1 MSYIYTGDSRSFS
14 VTVTKYI
21 NGVPQTP
28 VTYPTATD
36 IANGYFTYSGGN
48 VNIPTSEELAQMDA
62 SAYAAILIA
71 LQTYAQEQNPGLNF
85 ATATVAVPAVITEDP
100 NCPPS
105 GTPVTT
111 TTTTA
116 APVTTTTTDLPCLQA
131 LVSVDQSDLDDATGN
146 TPDIDHPYWLDGVIY
161 LTYTDCTGAEA
172 TASWNAAA
180 VADTSVCVQQGGLL
194 GNLYYY
200 KNNTQQSITIGSSS
214 RTLLEVLCGGYTTTT
229 TVTPTTTTTVAPTTT
244 TTTIA

>member
-28 VTYPTATD
+28 VTYPTVVD
-36 IANGYFTYSGGN
+36 IANGYFTYTGGQ
-48 VNIPTSEELAQMDA
+48 VPIPTPEELAQMDA

-85 ATATVAVPAVITEDP
+85 ATATVVVPAVITEDP
-100 NCPPS
+100 NWPPS

-111 TTTTA
+111 TTTTV
-116 APVTTTTTDLPCLQA
+116 APITTTTTVALPCIQA
-131 LVSVDQSDLDDATGN
+131 LVTIDEADLNDATGN
-146 TPDIDHPYWLDGVIY
+146 SPDIEHPYWLDGVIY

-172 TASWNAAA
+172 TASWNSP
-180 VADTSVCVQQGGLL
+180 VTDDVSVCVQQGGSF
-194 GNLYYY
+194 GSLYYY
-200 KNNTQQSITIGSSS
+200 KNNEIRAITIGTS
-214 RTLLEVLCGGYTTTT
+214 TAILLDNPLVLCGEYSTTT
-229 TVTPTTTTTVAPTTT
+229 TVF
-244 TTTIA
+244 

>member
-28 VTYPTATD
+28 VTYPTVVD
-36 IANGYFTYSGGN
+36 IANGYFTYTGGN
-48 VNIPTSEELAQMDA
+48 VNIPTAEELAQMDA

-85 ATATVAVPAVITEDP
+85 ATATVVVPAVITEDP

-111 TTTTA
+111 TTTTV
-116 APVTTTTTDLPCLQA
+116 APTTTTTELPCMQA
-131 LVSVDQSDLDDATGN
+131 LVTIDEADLNDATGN
-146 TPDIDHPYWLDGVIY
+146 TPDIDHPYWMDGVIY

-172 TASWNAAA
+172 IASWNSA
-180 VADTSVCVQQGGLL
+180 VVDDTSVCVQQGGTFL
-194 GNLYYY
+194 GLYYY
-200 KNNTQQSITIGSSS
+200 KSNVLTSISIGTSSA
-214 RTLLEVLCGGYTTTT
+214 TLLGVLCGEYSTTT
-229 TVTPTTTTTVAPTTT
+229 TVF
-244 TTTIA
+244 

>member
-36 IANGYFTYSGGN
+36 IANGYFTYSGGT
-48 VNIPTSEELAQMDA
+48 VYIPTSEELAQMDA

-111 TTTTA
+111 TTTTV
-116 APVTTTTTDLPCLQA
+116 APITTTTTAALPCIQA
-131 LVSVDQSDLDDATGN
+131 LATIDQADLNDATDN
-146 TPDIDHPYWLDGVIY
+146 TPDIDHPYWMDGVIY

-172 TASWNAAA
+172 TASWNSP
-180 VADTSVCVQQGGLL
+180 VIDDISVCVQQGGTL
-194 GNLYYY
+194 GSLYYY
-200 KNNTQQSITIGSSS
+200 KNNEIRAITIGTSSAI
-214 RTLLEVLCGGYTTTT
+214 LLDNPQVLCGEYSTTT
-229 TVTPTTTTTVAPTTT
+229 TVP
-244 TTTIA
+244 